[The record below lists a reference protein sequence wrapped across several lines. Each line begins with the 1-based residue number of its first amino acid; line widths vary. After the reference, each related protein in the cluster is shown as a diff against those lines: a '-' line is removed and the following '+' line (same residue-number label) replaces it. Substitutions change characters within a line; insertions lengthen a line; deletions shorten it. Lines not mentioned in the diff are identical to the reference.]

1 MASIPHQFYNDYSLP
16 SHFYG
21 YPTPM
26 VSGENACSTA
36 VLGGTMWGA
45 STTCEE
51 SLVTFCDISNAAA
64 NFEVVSPESDISSSV
79 MVASLPELLG
89 FSEDIAVP
97 GTYSEYGNMGMH
109 GIAGTPNFGG
119 ELNLP
124 YMNDQLGEDRCTGL
138 MPVDFKPFSLA
149 GQENWAI
156 NQANQ
161 QVPTIEDQSTMKVG
175 RYSEEERK
183 ERIDR
188 YLKKRNQRNFNKTIK
203 YACRKTLADRRVRV
217 RGRFARN
224 TDHHEEM
231 AQEKTENNIQTCKD
245 QRSELYCSSG
255 TVQMKYDDDDWL
267 QEAMASLMYFPYVTA
282 G

>member
-1 MASIPHQFYNDYSLP
+1 MASIPHQFYNDNSLP
-16 SHFYG
+16 SDFYG
-21 YPTPM
+21 HPIP
-26 VSGENACSTA
+26 VVNGENGCSTA
-36 VLGGTMWGA
+36 ILGGTVWSA

-51 SLVTFCDISNAAA
+51 SLVPFCDSSNAAA
-64 NFEVVSPESDISSSV
+64 NFDVVSPESDISSSV
-79 MVASLPELLG
+79 MAASFPELLG
-89 FSEDIAVP
+89 LSEDIAVP
-97 GTYSEYGNMGMH
+97 GTYSEYGNMGLH
-109 GIAGTPNFGG
+109 VIGGTPNFGG

-124 YMNDQLGEDRCTGL
+124 YICEQFGEDCFTGL
-138 MPVDFKPFSLA
+138 MSADFKPFSFA

-156 NQANQ
+156 NQENQ
-161 QVPTIEDQSTMKVG
+161 QVPTVEDQSTMKVG

-224 TDHHEEM
+224 TDHHEEI
-231 AQEKTENNIQTCKD
+231 AQKKTQSNIQTCKD
-245 QRSELYCSSG
+245 QRSEPFCSSG
-255 TVQMKYDDDDWL
+255 AVQKYDEDDWL
-267 QEAMASLMYFPYVTA
+267 QEAVASLMYFPYVT